1 MLEVLGRA
9 TSGNVQ
15 KVLFLLDV
23 LGVLMMLVMSV
34 GRLASGVHWLTDVLG
49 GVLLGAALTA
59 AYAGVVAR
67 LDAAKA
73 AKADGAFDIS
83 TIPVSTAALGA
94 FPYIALPEGYSNER
108 YGETKK
114 EFARFPFWVNDK
126 VHWVEGQFYGTIFSA
141 VPGKDYSQFEVE
153 KNFEALM
160 KQMGAVQVGK
170 PVHFEEM
177 EPMDVIVVGC
187 VAVTAQG
194 GRTGKGGGFADLE
207 LGIFR
212 ELGKVPAH
220 AQIVTTVHEVQ
231 VVDNDRI
238 EMLAHDS
245 ALDWI
250 ATPERII
257 QTHSPFPQPSGVA
270 WDVVQDDQIR
280 DIPFLLDLKHRLVA
294 SKAH

>member
-1 MLEVLGRA
+1 MSYHHEEAARWQGRHSGKDQLREDVWQQLIDHHVNVGPVFSRIPNFVGADVAAQKLSQQAFWTDARIVKCNPDPPQIPVRLRALYDGKILYTPVPELVKGFPFVRLDPEELKRDDISFELAA
-9 TSGNVQ
+9 TSQ
-15 KVLFLLDV
+15 
-23 LGVLMMLVMSV
+23 
-34 GRLASGVHWLTDVLG
+34 
-49 GVLLGAALTA
+49 
-59 AYAGVVAR
+59 
-67 LDAAKA
+67 
-73 AKADGAFDIS
+73 
-83 TIPVSTAALGA
+83 
-94 FPYIALPEGYSNER
+94 
-108 YGETKK
+108 
-114 EFARFPFWVNDK
+114 
-126 VHWVEGQFYGTIFSA
+126 
-141 VPGKDYSQFEVE
+141 
-153 KNFEALM
+153 
-160 KQMGAVQVGK
+160 GAVQVGK

-280 DIPFLLDLKHRLVA
+280 DIPFLLDLKNRLVA
-294 SKAH
+294 SKAV